1 MAKTNNTVKLD
12 KLQVALLND
21 ENFLRRVAERFC
33 QYLLEEEM
41 NNHLEALP
49 YQRTDKRKGYRNGYK
64 PRKLKTRVGTLE
76 LLVPQDREGRF
87 QTQLFERYQRSEKAL
102 LSSLMEM
109 YKNGVSTRKVKNITE
124 ELCGTSFSK
133 SQISQLNKDLDEE
146 IAAWKSRL
154 LEKEYPSPFIDA
166 RYEKVRIGKRVI
178 SQGVLIVLGIDE
190 DGRRE
195 ILTVEVANTE
205 TEESYSRVFRDLKQR
220 GLKGV
225 RLVISDDHEGLRSAI
240 DRYFQG
246 AEWQRCQVHFLR
258 NLLDLVPRKDKGKIA
273 EEIKSIFNSPDI
285 HPATLRVNELVEKYK
300 DTYPKLSEKLEEEI
314 EETLT
319 CFHFPASHR
328 RRIRT
333 TNSLERLNE
342 EIRRRTRVIRIFPNE
357 ASCLRLICALA
368 IEKSEEWITGK
379 RYLNMDELYEGEN
392 EIVKVEPEGILTEA

>member
-1 MAKTNNTVKLD
+1 M
-12 KLQVALLND
+12 
-21 ENFLRRVAERFC
+21 
-33 QYLLEEEM
+33 
-41 NNHLEALP
+41 
-49 YQRTDKRKGYRNGYK
+49 
-64 PRKLKTRVGTLE
+64 GTLE
-76 LLVPQDREGRF
+76 LLLPQDREGKF

-133 SQISQLNKDLDEE
+133 SQISRLNKNLDEE
-146 IAAWKSRL
+146 IAAWSSRL
-154 LEKEYPSPFIDA
+154 LEKEYPYLIIDA

-205 TEESYSRVFRDLKQR
+205 TEESYSRVFRNLKER

-285 HPATLRVNELVEKYK
+285 HLATLRVNELVEKYK

-319 CFHFPASHR
+319 CFHFPLSHR
-328 RRIRT
+328 KRIRT

-357 ASCLRLICALA
+357 ASCLRLVCALA
-368 IEKSEEWITGK
+368 IEKSEEWITGR

>member
-41 NNHLEALP
+41 NNHLKALP

-76 LLVPQDREGRF
+76 LLLPQDREGKF

-154 LEKEYPSPFIDA
+154 LEKEYPYLIIDA

-205 TEESYSRVFRDLKQR
+205 TEESYSRVFRNLKER

-246 AEWQRCQVHFLR
+246 AEWQR
-258 NLLDLVPRKDKGKIA
+258 
-273 EEIKSIFNSPDI
+273 
-285 HPATLRVNELVEKYK
+285 
-300 DTYPKLSEKLEEEI
+300 
-314 EETLT
+314 
-319 CFHFPASHR
+319 
-328 RRIRT
+328 
-333 TNSLERLNE
+333 
-342 EIRRRTRVIRIFPNE
+342 
-357 ASCLRLICALA
+357 
-368 IEKSEEWITGK
+368 
-379 RYLNMDELYEGEN
+379 
-392 EIVKVEPEGILTEA
+392 